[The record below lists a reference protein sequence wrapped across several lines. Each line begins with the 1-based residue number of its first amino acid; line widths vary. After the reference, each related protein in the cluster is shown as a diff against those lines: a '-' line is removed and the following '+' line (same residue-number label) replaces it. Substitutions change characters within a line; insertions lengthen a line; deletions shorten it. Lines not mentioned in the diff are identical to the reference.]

1 MRYKLVLIILMVL
14 PLNACG
20 FSVVKNTEK
29 NFNVIEVSTS
39 GDKRINYIIKNKLSV
54 NSSNVQTKDLL
65 ITIDS
70 AKNKVVKEK
79 NIKNEI
85 TKYEITINV
94 NVVFNVIENA
104 YKDQFSI
111 SKTSDYK
118 VESQHTQTLNNEKKT
133 IRSLSESI
141 GDNVLND
148 ITRRLNDI

>member
-29 NFNVIEVSTS
+29 NFNVVEVSTS

-54 NSSNVQTKDLL
+54 NSSNVQSKDLL

-70 AKNKVVKEK
+70 TKNKVVKEK

-141 GDNVLND
+141 GDNVLNE

>member
-1 MRYKLVLIILMVL
+1 MSMRYKLVLIILMVL

-70 AKNKVVKEK
+70 AKNKIVKEK

-104 YKDQFSI
+104 YK
-111 SKTSDYK
+111 
-118 VESQHTQTLNNEKKT
+118 L
-133 IRSLSESI
+133 SLI
-141 GDNVLND
+141 H
-148 ITRRLNDI
+148 I

>member
-70 AKNKVVKEK
+70 AKNKIVK
-79 NIKNEI
+79 
-85 TKYEITINV
+85 
-94 NVVFNVIENA
+94 
-104 YKDQFSI
+104 
-111 SKTSDYK
+111 
-118 VESQHTQTLNNEKKT
+118 
-133 IRSLSESI
+133 
-141 GDNVLND
+141 
-148 ITRRLNDI
+148 